1 VTVLKVIGVL
11 AGVSI
16 IALIG
21 GGFYLAYKAK
31 KGFKN
36 LIDEVKDKI
45 PTNPEKRP
53 SGDETDDPSFR
64 PAPSGFIMDKGDLP
78 TDISDAF
85 DELFPDFWPPD
96 DEVID
101 NLTEQDVIVVAVQSE
116 PVGNY
121 TETRQEAISAKV
133 LSVETNVVR
142 ARIIG
147 PVAYAEHHGSHAG
160 HGFRVGDLVEV
171 PRSKVLLAA
180 KPTEK
185 SKLEYDGYGKAA
197 QTLKPTELTKLTYQ
211 VRPGTPY
218 DLVLPYRT
226 DELDWHV
233 DRDMVKLIYLGH
245 NGLIEQIMF
254 TEDSMRGPV
263 TVRVQ
268 DRDQKEGLVHVARW
282 DFVIAP

>member
-31 KGFKN
+31 KG
-36 LIDEVKDKI
+36 LKDLVDDWKERV

-53 SGDETDDPSFR
+53 SGEADDPSFR
-64 PAPSGFIMDKGDLP
+64 PRPSGHLMDKGDLP
-78 TDISDAF
+78 TDVTDTF
-85 DELFPDFWPPD
+85 DELFPDFWPPS

-101 NLTEQDVIVVAVQSE
+101 NMTEEDVVVFAVESE

-121 TETRQEAISAKV
+121 TQTRQELISAKV

-147 PVAYAEHHGSHAG
+147 PVAHAEHHGSHAG
-160 HGFRVGDLVEV
+160 HGFRIGDSVEL
-171 PRSKVLLAA
+171 PRSKIILAA
-180 KPTEK
+180 RPAEKPK
-185 SKLEYDGYGKAA
+185 PEYDGYGKAA
-197 QTLKPTELTKLTYQ
+197 QTFKPSELTKQTYQ
-211 VRPGTPY
+211 VSPGTPY

-233 DRDMVKLIYLGH
+233 DRDMVKVVYLGN
-245 NGLIEQIMF
+245 NGLIEQVMF

-268 DRDQKEGLVHVARW
+268 DRDPKEGLVHVARW
-282 DFVIAP
+282 DFTIAP

>member
-1 VTVLKVIGVL
+1 VTVLKVIGALV
-11 AGVSI
+11 GVSI

-21 GGFYLAYKAK
+21 GGFYLAHKARQ
-31 KGFKN
+31 GFKD
-36 LIDEVKDKI
+36 LIDDVKDKI
-45 PTNPEKRP
+45 PTNPKTRP
-53 SGDETDDPSFR
+53 TDGESDEPPFR
-64 PAPSGFIMDKGDLP
+64 AAPSGMLMDKADLP
-78 TDISDAF
+78 SDITDKF
-85 DELFPDFWPPD
+85 DELFPDFWPPT

-101 NLTEQDVIVVAVQSE
+101 NMTDEDVVVFAVESK

-171 PRSKVLLAA
+171 PRSKIMLAA
-180 KPTEK
+180 KPKEK
-185 SKLEYDGYGKAA
+185 PKPEYDGYGKAA
-197 QTLKPTELTKLTYQ
+197 QTLKPSEITKQTYQ

-233 DRDMVKLIYLGH
+233 DRDMVTMIYLGK

-254 TEDSMRGPV
+254 SEDSMRGPV

-268 DRDQKEGLVHVARW
+268 DRDPKEGLVHVARW
-282 DFVIAP
+282 DFTIAP